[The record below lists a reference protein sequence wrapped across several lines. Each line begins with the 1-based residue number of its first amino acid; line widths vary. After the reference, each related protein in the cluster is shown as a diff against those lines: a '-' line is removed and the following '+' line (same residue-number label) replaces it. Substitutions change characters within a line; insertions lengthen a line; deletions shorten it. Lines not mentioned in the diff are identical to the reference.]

1 MPKTSPWKF
10 AGRLLL
16 FWAPVLLIFG
26 FFELLFWVAGEI
38 RPVSSVLAYQKAHPH
53 ALFLRGK
60 FDQQISHYKFLG
72 LTRAR
77 PRILAL
83 GSSRVMKFRSE
94 MFGEGRRNFYNGTGL
109 ITQIEDLDDYV
120 ELFRGNFPKVIIL
133 GIDPW
138 ILNDQRH
145 VSHRLATE
153 LGADAALDWKAHLAV
168 FRHLKGRDIHRLWEA
183 AGNHTPD
190 RIGAAATLN
199 NEGYRWDGSF
209 ATHLP
214 TQATDWRF
222 KDRESPPI
230 PERIRNA
237 EKGFESTPHASA
249 FRLRELRRALQRLK
263 SGGATVIG
271 FLPPVSSES
280 YHLLST
286 LPAHQQF
293 WSEYKT
299 ETANLFKELDMPFT
313 DATDLAPLG
322 LDDRYMTDGIHAE
335 ETFHL
340 YLLRQMLKDSRVQEA
355 LPHTGI
361 AVNTALADPATNF
374 YYPRFSE

>member
-1 MPKTSPWKF
+1 MPKASPWKF
-10 AGRLLL
+10 ARRLLL
-16 FWAPVLLIFG
+16 FWSPILLLLG
-26 FFELLFWVAGEI
+26 GLELLFWTAGETRSI
-38 RPVSSVLAYQKAHPH
+38 ASVLAYQNSHPN

-72 LTRAR
+72 LTQAR

-109 ITQIEDLDDYV
+109 VTQIEDLDDFL
-120 ELFRGNFPKVIIL
+120 ELFRNNLPEVIIL

-138 ILNDQRH
+138 ILNDQRQM
-145 VSHRLATE
+145 SHRLATE
-153 LGADAALDWKAHLAV
+153 AGADAALDWKAHLAV
-168 FRHLKGRDIHRLWEA
+168 LRHLKGRDIRRLWQA
-183 AGNHTPD
+183 VRHHTPD

-214 TQATDWRF
+214 TEGADWTF

-230 PERIRNA
+230 PERIRKA
-237 EKGFESTPHASA
+237 EKGFEPTPYASPV
-249 FRLRELRRALQRLK
+249 RIQKLRRDLQGLK
-263 SGGATVIG
+263 NHGVTVIG

-280 YHLLST
+280 NHLLST
-286 LPAHQQF
+286 LPQHQQF

-299 ETANLFKELDMPFT
+299 VTARLFKELGFPFT
-313 DATDLAPLG
+313 DATDLASLG

-340 YLLRQMLKDSRVQEA
+340 YLLRHMLKDPRVQAA
-355 LPHTGI
+355 LPHAAG
-361 AVNTALADPATNF
+361 AVKVALADPATNF
-374 YYPRFSE
+374 YYPHFSK

>member
-1 MPKTSPWKF
+1 MPKPSPWKF
-10 AGRLLL
+10 AGRLVL
-16 FWAPVLLIFG
+16 FWTPVLLIIG
-26 FFELLFWVAGEI
+26 FFELLFRGAGET
-38 RPVSSVLAYQKAHPH
+38 RSVSSVLAFQKVHPN

-72 LTRAR
+72 LTQSK

-94 MFGEGRRNFYNGTGL
+94 MFGEGRESFYNGTGL
-109 ITQIEDLDDYV
+109 VTQIEDLDDFV
-120 ELFRGNFPKVIIL
+120 ELFRGNVPKVVIL

-145 VSHRLATE
+145 VSHRLAAE
-153 LGADAALDWKAHLAV
+153 LGTDAALDWKAHLAV
-168 FRHLKGRDIHRLWEA
+168 LRHLKGRDIRRLWQA
-183 AGNHTPD
+183 VRNHTPD

-199 NEGYRWDGSF
+199 DEGYRLDGSF
-209 ATHLP
+209 STYLP
-214 TQATDWRF
+214 TRGIDWKF

-230 PERIRNA
+230 TERIRNA
-237 EKGFESTPHASA
+237 EKGFEATSHVSA
-249 FRLRELRRALQRLK
+249 VRMRKLSRNLQVLK
-263 SGGATVIG
+263 SSGATVIG

-280 YHLLST
+280 YQLLSS
-286 LPAHQQF
+286 LPAQQQF

-299 ETANLFKELDMPFT
+299 ETAKLFKELDMPFT
-313 DATDLAPLG
+313 DATDLASLG

-340 YLLRQMLKDSRVQEA
+340 YLLRRMLEDPRVESA
-355 LPHTGI
+355 LPHAGKAI
-361 AVNTALADPATNF
+361 NAALADPATN
-374 YYPRFSE
+374 YNYPRFSE